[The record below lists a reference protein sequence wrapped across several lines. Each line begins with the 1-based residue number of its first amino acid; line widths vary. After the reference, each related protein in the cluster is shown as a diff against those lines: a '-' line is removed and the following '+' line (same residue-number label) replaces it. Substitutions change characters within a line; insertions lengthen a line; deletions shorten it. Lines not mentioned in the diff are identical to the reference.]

1 MKITSLYDTKD
12 CIKERPEPI
21 AVVIKNNK
29 VLFRNSY
36 SMVLKWAKKHIR
48 MNYDQI
54 RIYNNKNSNIADDII
69 IKSKKIKNCL
79 WSTKY
84 NQHI

>member
-1 MKITSLYDTKD
+1 MKITGLYNTED
-12 CIKERPEPI
+12 CIKERPEPT

-36 SMVLKWAKKHIR
+36 SMVLKWAEKHIR
-48 MNYDQI
+48 MDWDQI
-54 RIYNNKNSNIADDII
+54 RIYNNENSNIADDII
-69 IKSKKIKNCL
+69 IKSVKIKGCL